1 MTEGKV
7 GCMKE
12 LGITESFS
20 VKRQV
25 LVQASEAAE
34 MILRC
39 SWRDVRA
46 ENIISVHSWL
56 SLLIPFPSGLMI
68 FWRPPQG
75 RENKTE
81 ATAKTLLEWLS
92 CTFSSTFFHEGSPR
106 GTKSDSGPLESSNP
120 SESSD
125 LLILTC
131 TNATARVLNNA
142 SIFINETRALKP
154 WNVFTTVMWSL
165 CLSDDLLNLK
175 YMHQHFN
182 GTADWLNLQ
191 NCDKQPGW
199 GLWLI
204 EQAN

>member
-1 MTEGKV
+1 
-7 GCMKE
+7 
-12 LGITESFS
+12 
-20 VKRQV
+20 
-25 LVQASEAAE
+25 
-34 MILRC
+34 
-39 SWRDVRA
+39 
-46 ENIISVHSWL
+46 
-56 SLLIPFPSGLMI
+56 MI
-68 FWRPPQG
+68 FWRRPQG

-81 ATAKTLLEWLS
+81 ATAKTFLEWLF

-106 GTKSDSGPLESSNP
+106 GTKSGSGPLESSNP

-175 YMHQHFN
+175 YMQSTFHQN
-182 GTADWLNLQ
+182 SWSTSLWTMIDGLGGGCEMLSKPINNLT
-191 NCDKQPGW
+191 
-199 GLWLI
+199 LI
-204 EQAN
+204 NKELPTSTKIWSNLEPLLPKLVEGGKVWHRKFWQLEKHYIRMK